1 MGHDASWASADSL
14 KSQNMIENLSVF
26 QAVIRSSLYWRGMAQ
41 SLWGEGLRVKPNAGV
56 RSSSSS
62 PTPGGGVKRNCW
74 RRDVKKRK
82 ISILARPSPRHTLR
96 PAGRGSFEQPKNS
109 GSILTSLSVILKMCT
124 CRKRH
129 EGVSLDEFTILIQKV
144 GGVEG
149 VRGFPLVLV
158 IQDRGQKRKHSS
170 PLNPESREHF

>member
-1 MGHDASWASADSL
+1 
-14 KSQNMIENLSVF
+14 
-26 QAVIRSSLYWRGMAQ
+26 MAQ

-74 RRDVKKRK
+74 RRDVKNWK
-82 ISILARPSPRHTLR
+82 ISILARPSPRHILR
-96 PAGRGSFEQPKNS
+96 PGGRGSFEELKTS
-109 GSILTSLSVILKMCT
+109 GSILTISSVILKGCT
-124 CRKRH
+124 CRKGH
-129 EGVSLDEFTILIQKV
+129 EGVSLDEFTILIQEV

-149 VRGFPLVLV
+149 VRGLPLVLV

-170 PLNPESREHF
+170 PLNPETREQF